1 MARRSAI
8 GDIRVAEYSN
18 WNVDWSAA
26 IELIFDVRLFSRE
39 GEGSANTK
47 QQRLQKT
54 WKRRRVMPEP
64 HLFVGLIKRTSF
76 SFDEY
81 FRFRSTFVPLLFLSL
96 GFRCLV
102 ILPTL
107 FHLSAFLPPS
117 TLSNSPPV
125 LDLYPRRSRYSLEAL
140 SFNFAENSC
149 LLCSFYLLPSF
160 PSDFSLRHFSH
171 SLPLTE
177 STRTVFSFRRT

>member
-1 MARRSAI
+1 
-8 GDIRVAEYSN
+8 
-18 WNVDWSAA
+18 
-26 IELIFDVRLFSRE
+26 
-39 GEGSANTK
+39 
-47 QQRLQKT
+47 
-54 WKRRRVMPEP
+54 MPEP

-81 FRFRSTFVPLLFLSL
+81 FLFRSTFVPLLFLSL

-107 FHLSAFLPPS
+107 FHLSAFLPFDPLKFSARTGFISPS
-117 TLSNSPPV
+117 V
-125 LDLYPRRSRYSLEAL
+125 ARYSLEAL

-160 PSDFSLRHFSH
+160 SSDFSLRHFSH